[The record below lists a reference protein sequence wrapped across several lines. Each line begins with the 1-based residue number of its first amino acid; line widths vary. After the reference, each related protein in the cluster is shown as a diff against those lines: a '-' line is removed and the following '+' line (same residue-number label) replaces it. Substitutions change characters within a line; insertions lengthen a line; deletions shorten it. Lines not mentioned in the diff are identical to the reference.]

1 MHSRPDSKEK
11 IFDELYL
18 KHIKKIEHFSYSYLQ
33 DREEAKE
40 VAQDVFLK
48 LWNRREMLSSEKEIF
63 PYLFVL
69 AKNESLNILRKRK
82 AQANYA
88 NWCEY
93 AELNFNIAAI
103 GQQNQVEIF
112 SKEVQA
118 LINEAVQS
126 MPPKVRETFL
136 LSRNANLK
144 NREVAAIQQIG
155 LSTVEARLT
164 KAYIIL
170 RKYLKDYLPVL
181 LWIFP
186 TITL

>member
-1 MHSRPDSKEK
+1 MQGYPDSKEK

-18 KHIKKIEHFSYSYLQ
+18 EHLKKIEYFSYSYLY
-33 DREEAKE
+33 DWEEAKE

-48 LWNRREMLSSEKEIF
+48 LWNRREMLSSEKEFF

-82 AQANYA
+82 AKANYA
-88 NWCEY
+88 DWCKN
-93 AELNFNIAAI
+93 AELNFNISAI

-112 SKEVQA
+112 SKEVQD
-118 LINEAVQS
+118 LINKAIQN

-144 NREVAAIQQIG
+144 NREIAVVQSIG

>member
-1 MHSRPDSKEK
+1 MHGYPDSKEK

-18 KHIKKIEHFSYSYLQ
+18 EHLKKIEYFSYSYLQ
-33 DREEAKE
+33 DWEEAKE

-48 LWNRREMLSSEKEIF
+48 LWNRREMLSSGKEFF
-63 PYLFVL
+63 PYLIVL

-82 AQANYA
+82 AKANYA
-88 NWCEY
+88 DWCKN

-103 GQQNQVEIF
+103 GQQNSVEFF
-112 SKEVQA
+112 SKEVQL
-118 LINEAVQS
+118 LINKAILS
-126 MPPKVRETFL
+126 MPQKVRETFL

-144 NREVAAIQQIG
+144 NREIADALSIG

-164 KAYIIL
+164 KAYTIL

-181 LWIFP
+181 LWFFMS
-186 TITL
+186 ITL

>member
-1 MHSRPDSKEK
+1 MHTNPDSKEK

-18 KHIKKIEHFSYSYLQ
+18 EHLKKIEYFSYSYLQ
-33 DREEAKE
+33 DWEEAKE

-48 LWNRREMLSSEKEIF
+48 LWNRREMLSSEKEFF

-82 AQANYA
+82 AKANYA
-88 NWCEY
+88 DWCKN
-93 AELNFNIAAI
+93 AELNFNISA
-103 GQQNQVEIF
+103 IF
-112 SKEVQA
+112 SKEVQD
-118 LINEAVQS
+118 LINKAIQN

-144 NREVAAIQQIG
+144 NREIAVVQSIG